1 MNLFSN
7 TLCSTCFYFFCCKI
21 KYTSL
26 STPKGISLFV
36 FPKPHAN
43 THSFTHLKMEKKQ
56 RLFFGLKDKVVH
68 GLLSQEA
75 PCEIGKPQA
84 RKGTPVARGRIWQN
98 LRPRLHTQIG
108 KVGSVDERTTHES
121 TLFFLILFLLQE
133 LQSGVGWHGRW
144 GTIDD

>member
-1 MNLFSN
+1 MDHVICIPKYLFGN
-7 TLCSTCFYFFCCKI
+7 IKI
-21 KYTSL
+21 ILWNRYSRSGYL

-84 RKGTPVARGRIWQN
+84 RKGTPVARGRI
-98 LRPRLHTQIG
+98 
-108 KVGSVDERTTHES
+108 
-121 TLFFLILFLLQE
+121 
-133 LQSGVGWHGRW
+133 
-144 GTIDD
+144 